1 MGAEVAVLPK
11 PPKAG
16 AGVDAAAGVPN
27 PPKAGVEAGAADPKP
42 AAGALAGGAPKVK
55 PVVVAGVAP
64 AAPPPKEKV
73 ILCSETLMTTSK
85 STVFRLK
92 DHSHN
97 SFIKIQSQLNQRNR

>member
-42 AAGALAGGAPKVK
+42 AAGALAGGAPRVK

-73 ILCSETLMTTSK
+73 ILFSEIFMTT
-85 STVFRLK
+85 
-92 DHSHN
+92 
-97 SFIKIQSQLNQRNR
+97 

>member
-16 AGVDAAAGVPN
+16 AGVEAAAGVPN

-42 AAGALAGGAPKVK
+42 AAGALAGGAPRVK

-73 ILCSETLMTTSK
+73 ILCSEIFMTTSK

-92 DHSHN
+92 DHSQKTA
-97 SFIKIQSQLNQRNR
+97 S